1 MMIAKAEV
9 SWDVLTSLTNL
20 FLFKQTTTTTTTA
33 TTNKES
39 IMTEQY
45 RKVKSISNVRVFS
58 YKYLGPTNHRG
69 SRIKITDKWFGKSK
83 TISFNYEFR
92 TDYEG
97 AIAYLMEQ
105 GFDVASMNSEE
116 QIIIINGWT
125 GQQLK

>member
-1 MMIAKAEV
+1 MP
-9 SWDVLTSLTNL
+9 
-20 FLFKQTTTTTTTA
+20 
-33 TTNKES
+33 
-39 IMTEQY
+39 EQY

-58 YKYLGPTNHRG
+58 YKYLSPTNHRG

-83 TISFNYEFR
+83 TIPYNYMFGSS
-92 TDYEG
+92 YEG

-125 GQQLK
+125 AQPLK